1 MTDNQLLVITNQAGL
16 AEEKSKQLLSS
27 FGNYFSEA
35 RQKVKQAKEIV
46 VSDISQVEEMRKA
59 RETRLELKNIRVEV
73 EKTRKQLKEQSIR
86 ENKAIDGISNVIKAL
101 IVPAEEYLENQEKFA
116 ERLETER
123 KAKVEAERINQ
134 LSKFVEGAENYSL
147 HPDLMSEETFS
158 KLLENSRLAFE
169 ARKKAEE
176 DAEKA
181 RLAQIEADRIEQERI
196 RQENAKLKIEAEKR
210 EKELAKEREK
220 IAKENAIREA
230 KLAKERAEQ
239 QKKLEAEQKKQRDL
253 EEKLRQQKEAQLKK
267 EAEELAKVEAE
278 KKRIEEEARK
288 KLLAPDKEKLLEL
301 ALSLDNFNLPAV
313 SSKEAMAVIRATEV
327 MIGKMTSYIREKAK
341 TL

>member
-176 DAEKA
+176 DVEKA

-313 SSKEAMAVIRATEV
+313 SSKEAMAVIRATEA
-327 MIGKMTSYIREKAK
+327 MIGKMTGYIREKAK

>member
-301 ALSLDNFNLPAV
+301 ALSLDSFNLPAV

>member
-313 SSKEAMAVIRATEV
+313 SSKEAMAVIRATEA
-327 MIGKMTSYIREKAK
+327 MIGKMTGYIREKAK